1 MKKGITTVITAVM
14 IWILLMALIG
24 IFICFNDILSGS
36 MTRSFRR
43 EIKQS
48 TAVQL
53 IETVSVCG
61 KLNGNGNGMNYF
73 GAALV
78 TSDTAED
85 VDALVAELEEK
96 FENVGSTLQEGT
108 QVNVSYLEHS
118 TLFFDE
124 AAFQDDQAYYC
135 IYYYVHEHPYSNI
148 FDIRGY

>member
-1 MKKGITTVITAVM
+1 MKKEIAIVIIVVIICT
-14 IWILLMALIG
+14 LLMALVG
-24 IFICFNDILSGS
+24 VFIYFNDILSGN

-48 TAVQL
+48 TSVQL
-53 IETVSVCG
+53 IETVAAYG

-78 TSDTAED
+78 TADNAED
-85 VDALVAELEEK
+85 VDTLVAELEKK
-96 FENVGSTLQEGT
+96 FDTVGSTLQEGT

-124 AAFQDDQAYYC
+124 AAFQDDQTYYC

-148 FDIRGY
+148 LDIRGH